1 MFKILVVEDN
11 KNLRKLMTTYLK
23 NNSYETLE
31 ASDGE
36 EALEVIDKNHVDLII
51 SDIMMPNMDGYEL
64 ARELREA
71 NYMVPI
77 LMVTAKETLDDKKKG
92 FLSGVDDYMVKP
104 VDMDEMVLRVGVL
117 LRRANIINQRKVIIK
132 NVVLSYDEYTLTTG
146 SEVYQLPQK
155 EFQLLYKLLS
165 FPNKI
170 FTRQELMDE
179 IWGVESE
186 SDLRTVDVHVKRLR
200 EKFENFEEFDI
211 VTIRGVGYKGVINEL
226 ER

>member
-31 ASDGE
+31 AEDGL
-36 EALEVIDKNHVDLII
+36 EALDVIDKNHVDLII

-64 ARELREA
+64 AKELREA

-132 NVVLSYDEYTLTTG
+132 NVVLSYDEYTLTKG

-170 FTRQELMDE
+170 FTRQDLMDE
-179 IWGVESE
+179 IWGVDSE
-186 SDLRTVDVHVKRLR
+186 SDLRTVDVHIKRLR

-211 VTIRGVGYKGVINEL
+211 VTIRGVGYKGIIKE
-226 ER
+226 